1 MDSSGRVISRIIKND
16 NYLNNT
22 NIEELQAIKNTKTL
36 TITAEELNVETTL
49 DMEGNEI
56 INCSTIN
63 QLNSKINTLQRQVL
77 QLIGII
83 NNLTSKNLS

>member
-22 NIEELQAIKNTKTL
+22 NIEELKAIKNTKTL

-49 DMEGNEI
+49 DMEGNQI

-63 QLNSKINTLQRQVL
+63 ELNSKVNILQRQVL
-77 QLIGII
+77 QLIGVI

>member
-16 NYLNNT
+16 NYMNNT
-22 NIEELQAIKNTKTL
+22 NIEELKAIKNTKTL
-36 TITAEELNVETTL
+36 TITAQELNVESIL
-49 DMEGNEI
+49 DMEGNAI

-63 QLNSKINTLQRQVL
+63 ELNSKVNTLQRQVL

>member
-1 MDSSGRVISRIIKND
+1 MDSSGHILSKVIKSA
-16 NYLNNT
+16 NYYQGNSIQELGSINN
-22 NIEELQAIKNTKTL
+22 QKTL

-63 QLNSKINTLQRQVL
+63 QLNSKVNTLQRQVL
-77 QLIGII
+77 TLIGVI
-83 NNLTSKNLS
+83 NYLTGKNLN

>member
-1 MDSSGRVISRIIKND
+1 MDSSGRILSKVIKSA
-16 NYLNNT
+16 NYYQGNSIQELGSINN
-22 NIEELQAIKNTKTL
+22 QKTL

-63 QLNSKINTLQRQVL
+63 QLNTKVNTLQRQVL

>member
-16 NYLNNT
+16 NYMNNT

-36 TITAEELNVETTL
+36 TITAEELNVESIL
-49 DMEGNEI
+49 DMEGNAI

-63 QLNSKINTLQRQVL
+63 ELNSKVNKLERQVL
-77 QLIGII
+77 QLIGVI

>member
-22 NIEELQAIKNTKTL
+22 NIEELKAIKNTKTL

-49 DMEGNEI
+49 DMEGNKI

-63 QLNSKINTLQRQVL
+63 ELNSKVNILQRQVL
-77 QLIGII
+77 QLIGVI

>member
-22 NIEELQAIKNTKTL
+22 NIEELKAIKNTKTL

-49 DMEGNEI
+49 DMEGNPI
-56 INCSTIN
+56 INCSTID

-77 QLIGII
+77 TLIGVI